1 MAREVQASVPAFT
14 EQPLVYLV
22 IEFSETEIERT
33 QEFKLR
39 WSDGTGTGT
48 LSKTIIRQ
56 QWNEL

>member
-1 MAREVQASVPAFT
+1 MARHIQASVPAFT
-14 EQPLVYLV
+14 EQPSVYLV

-33 QEFKLR
+33 QEFTLR

-48 LSKTIIRQ
+48 LSKTILRQ